1 LWPRYLLT
9 ILLCYFRL
17 VGVFHFRCRLVKIP
31 NKGRYALCAL
41 FAVALQETRPVSVTQ
56 IARELD
62 ISLSYLEQLFARLRR
77 AGLVVG
83 LRGVGGG
90 YRLARPPEEITVLD
104 VLQAVGALD
113 GPPPRSDYLP
123 EFLWNDL
130 SRELAGFLAELTLAE
145 LIARG
150 TREAPAPA

>member
-1 LWPRYLLT
+1 M
-9 ILLCYFRL
+9 
-17 VGVFHFRCRLVKIP
+17 KIP

-41 FAVALQETRPVSVTQ
+41 FAVALQKSRPVSVTQ
-56 IARELD
+56 IAQDLD

-104 VLQAVGALD
+104 VLQAVGVLDD
-113 GPPPRSDYLP
+113 GPPSRTDYLP
-123 EFLWNDL
+123 ESLWNDL

-150 TREAPAPA
+150 TQGAPAPV